1 MRGRLV
7 AVSPHLDDAVLGC
20 GGLLDALGAAVVVTI
35 FAGRPPADRPLPE
48 WDRASGFDPGE
59 DVIGARR
66 AEDAEALHH
75 LGARPV
81 WLDFLDAQ
89 YGDAPSAADV
99 ADALESALCEA
110 EPATVCI
117 PLGLFHSDHALAH
130 AAALAVRVRHR
141 RWRWLAYEEPMYR
154 RVPDALHARLRA
166 LSAAGITAIPVD
178 GVQATDGKRDALA
191 CYASQLRALAT
202 PGRPGYGDALARER
216 YWALMT

>member
-1 MRGRLV
+1 VV

-20 GGLLDALGAAVVVTI
+20 GGLLGTVGTGVVVTV
-35 FAGRPPADRPLPE
+35 FAGRPRAGTALPP
-48 WDRASGFDPGE
+48 WDEAAGFRQGD

-66 AEDAEALHH
+66 AEDAQALYH

-89 YGDAPSAADV
+89 YGEVPSAADV
-99 ADALESALCEA
+99 AEALESALCAA

-130 AAALAVRVRHR
+130 VAALRVRARHP

-154 RVPDALHARLRA
+154 RVPDALSARLRA
-166 LSAAGITAIPVD
+166 LSAAGIEAVPVD
-178 GVQATDGKRDALA
+178 GVPVTEGKRDAIA

-202 PGRPGYGDALARER
+202 PGRPGYADALARER
-216 YWALMT
+216 YWALVT